1 MAKDNNNILLN
12 ANEIIFNRKE
22 EKQRQYGPIN
32 ESITK
37 AARVASELTN
47 KDITTEDMYKC
58 LIALKISRMAYN
70 IKKDTMLDCVGYIAA
85 LDSFKNGGYE

>member
-1 MAKDNNNILLN
+1 MNILKE
-12 ANEIIFNRKE
+12 AHKIIFDRAE
-22 EKQRQYGPIN
+22 EKERQYGPIN
-32 ESITK
+32 ESIAK

-47 KDITTEDMYKC
+47 KDISTEDFYKC

-85 LDSFKNGGYE
+85 LDSFKNNGYE